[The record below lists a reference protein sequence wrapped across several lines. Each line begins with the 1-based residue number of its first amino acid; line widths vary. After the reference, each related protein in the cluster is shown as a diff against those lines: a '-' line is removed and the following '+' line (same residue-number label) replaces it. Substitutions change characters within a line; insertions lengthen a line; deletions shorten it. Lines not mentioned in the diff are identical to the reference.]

1 MTDSRYSVAI
11 VGEGIIG
18 LAVALEITPFRGKY
32 YDLIPHRSGLVRNLI
47 YPVPA
52 IPLSV
57 PSPAAT
63 AWLVI
68 GKVIVDNARPDG
80 TDR

>member
-47 YPVPA
+47 YPVQ
-52 IPLSV
+52 I
-57 PSPAAT
+57 
-63 AWLVI
+63 
-68 GKVIVDNARPDG
+68 
-80 TDR
+80 